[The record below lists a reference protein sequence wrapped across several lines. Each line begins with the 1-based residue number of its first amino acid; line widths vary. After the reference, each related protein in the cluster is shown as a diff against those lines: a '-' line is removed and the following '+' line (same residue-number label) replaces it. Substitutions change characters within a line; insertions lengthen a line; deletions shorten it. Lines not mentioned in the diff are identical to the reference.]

1 MLLFLLCLLFCS
13 AYAAVPEKTLNNLV
27 RVYAL
32 VGTNLSLDSMK
43 TPQID
48 ELTSLSWIKQEDNPN
63 KNLQSFFFIGQ
74 KLCEVTKDKI
84 TVFNYYPLEF
94 SCANVTL
101 YLYNLKTDDSGL
113 YNGKAHTKELE
124 HNTYVR
130 LYVIDI
136 PPPKCDITSRYLG
149 IQATGEDY
157 CLIEINCTNSKYP
170 AVVKFNGRQS
180 NFYHYVSENGNKE
193 LPNFYETHITIN
205 GTHKSFHFNY
215 PFNDLCQTTST
226 LQYNDNVQ
234 VVLILLI
241 VVGLIII
248 SASLI
253 LLYCHRKKIKA
264 EVQHQP
270 VHICLEK

>member
-1 MLLFLLCLLFCS
+1 MLQFLLCLFFCS
-13 AYAAVPEKTLNNLV
+13 VYVAVPEKNFNNPV
-27 RVYAL
+27 QVYAL
-32 VGTNLSLDSMK
+32 VGTNVSLDSMK
-43 TPQID
+43 TPKIN
-48 ELTSLSWIKQEDNPN
+48 ELTKLSWIKQEDNPS
-63 KNLQSFFFIGQ
+63 KNLQFFFIGQ

-84 TVFNYYPLEF
+84 TVFKYYPLEF

-101 YLYNLKTDDSGL
+101 YLYNLKADDSGL
-113 YNGKAHTKELE
+113 YNGKAYTNELE
-124 HNTYVR
+124 HNTYFM
-130 LYVIDI
+130 LHVIDI
-136 PPPKCDITSRYLG
+136 PSPKCDITSRSLG

-180 NFYHYVSENGNKE
+180 NYHHYVSERGGNKQ
-193 LPNFYETHITIN
+193 LPNFYETYITVN

-215 PFNDLCQTTST
+215 PFNNLCQSTSA

-241 VVGLIII
+241 VVGLVVI

-253 LLYCHRKKIKA
+253 FLYYRHKKIKA
-264 EVQHQP
+264 KVLHRP

>member
-1 MLLFLLCLLFCS
+1 MKLWLLRVLFCS

-74 KLCEVTKDKI
+74 LHREVTKDKI
-84 TVFNYYPLEF
+84 TVFDYYPLEF

-101 YLYNLKTDDSGL
+101 YLYSLKTDDSGL

-205 GTHKSFHFNY
+205 GKLLSFHFNY
-215 PFNDLCQTTST
+215 PFNDLCQTTSA
-226 LQYNDNVQ
+226 LQYNDNGR
-234 VVLILLI
+234 VVLILKRVI
-241 VVGLIII
+241 KVI
-248 SASLI
+248 SFLGT
-253 LLYCHRKKIKA
+253 LTVHHCHRQTIKA